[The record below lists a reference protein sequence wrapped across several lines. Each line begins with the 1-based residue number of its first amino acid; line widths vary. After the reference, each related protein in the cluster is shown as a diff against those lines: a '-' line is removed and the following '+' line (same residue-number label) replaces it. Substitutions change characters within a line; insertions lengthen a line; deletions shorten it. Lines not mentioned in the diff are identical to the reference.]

1 MTKRSWS
8 TAFVSSLKFYATT
21 ILDKSMDKVK
31 FDTKNIKVVK
41 VLHLY
46 TPYDSS
52 NNGEVLPPVFA
63 KGPLSSRTRKR
74 KAVMTGDI
82 TDRILHPRVTC
93 SMGKRSGNEVS
104 KLTLLRE
111 NKKYKVTKKGATWNK
126 ASSLFFTESYVNM
139 MLERVPKKFNAH
151 KCQDNSQ

>member
-63 KGPLSSRTRKR
+63 RGPLSSRTRKR

-82 TDRILHPRVTC
+82 TDRILDPRVTC

-111 NKKYKVTKKGATWNK
+111 NKKYSHKERGYLEQ
-126 ASSLFFTESYVNM
+126 SLFSIF
-139 MLERVPKKFNAH
+139 H
-151 KCQDNSQ
+151 

>member
-52 NNGEVLPPVFA
+52 NNGEVLP
-63 KGPLSSRTRKR
+63 LSSRTRKR

-82 TDRILHPRVTC
+82 TDRILDPWVTC

-139 MLERVPKKFNAH
+139 MPERVPKKFNAH